1 MSELNQS
8 EAHIL
13 RLTFLVCVSIVLGS
27 GVILSERIELELWTG
42 AIFWILFLKII
53 VSSSVMSTFYHLAQI

>member
-8 EAHIL
+8 EAHIR